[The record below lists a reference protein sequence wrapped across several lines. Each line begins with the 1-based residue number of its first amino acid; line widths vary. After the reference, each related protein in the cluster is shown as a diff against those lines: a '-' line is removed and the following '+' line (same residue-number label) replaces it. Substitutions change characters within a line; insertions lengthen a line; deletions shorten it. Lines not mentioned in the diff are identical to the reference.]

1 MSTYDYGMWSLVFF
15 NSALFL
21 LFVFAFLHPRKKREW
36 RSLGVA
42 AAFIVALFTEMYGFP
57 LTVYILTGVLGAK
70 YPALQPFSHAR
81 GHLLAT
87 LFLGEKW
94 TLVVCQLGN
103 LFMLGGMALVA
114 AGWWRIYRAQGELV
128 TGGIY
133 RYLRHPQ
140 YLGLIVFAA
149 GLIVQWP
156 TIAGLLMFPLV
167 VLAYVRLAG
176 REEKELEREFGEAYL
191 SYKERTPAFLP
202 FLRRSTLSSYS
213 SCREV

>member
-1 MSTYDYGMWSLVFF
+1 MNTYDYGMWGLVLL
-15 NSALFL
+15 NSTLFL
-21 LFVFAFLHPRKKREW
+21 LFMFTFLRLWKKREW

-42 AAFIVALFTEMYGFP
+42 SAFIVALFTEMYG
-57 LTVYILTGVLGAK
+57 LTGVLGAR

-94 TLVVCQLGN
+94 TLVVCQVGSL
-103 LFMLGGMALVA
+103 LMLGGMALVA
-114 AGWWRIYRAQGELV
+114 VGWWQIYRAQGELV

-140 YLGLIVFAA
+140 YLGLIIFAV

-156 TIAGLLMFPLV
+156 TIAGLLMFPLM
-167 VLAYVRLAG
+167 VLAYVRLAR
-176 REEKELEREFGEAYL
+176 REEEELERQFGEAYL
-191 SYKERTPAFLP
+191 AYRERTPAFLP
-202 FLRRSTLSSYS
+202 FFRRPSSVHS
-213 SCREV
+213 GRCKKWKSGTGLL